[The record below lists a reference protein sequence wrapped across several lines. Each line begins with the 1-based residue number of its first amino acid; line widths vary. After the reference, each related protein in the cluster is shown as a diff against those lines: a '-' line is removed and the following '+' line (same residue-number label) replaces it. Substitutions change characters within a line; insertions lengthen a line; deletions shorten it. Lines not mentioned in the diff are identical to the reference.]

1 MYGVINF
8 SVIDTTPGA
17 QSAFGPPPGWEGNYV
32 ELMRERWKKDP
43 GVRQH
48 VFIVGRMLYRDE
60 EVEFIGPFATEA
72 KAIVESAY
80 QQ

>member
-8 SVIDTTPGA
+8 SVIDTTPGTR
-17 QSAFGPPPGWEGNYV
+17 SAFGPPSNWDGNYV

-48 VFIVGRMLYRDE
+48 VFVVGRMLFRDE
-60 EVEFIGPFATEA
+60 KVQFIGPFASEA
-72 KAIVESAY
+72 KAIIESAY
-80 QQ
+80 QH